1 MQLQLA
7 HIQSNNSLL
16 PYVPL
21 SDLQALL
28 RPFGPGT
35 AMPATDPL
43 PAPVA
48 AACASTAPSTSTVTP
63 TPPQDFVR

>member
-7 HIQSNNSLL
+7 HIQSNNRLL

-21 SDLQALL
+21 SDLQTLL

-35 AMPATDPL
+35 PMTAADTL
-43 PAPVA
+43 LAPTA
-48 AACASTAPSTSTVTP
+48 AACVSTEPSTSTSTP
-63 TPPQDFVR
+63 TPSQDSGR